1 MKLKK
6 RISDFYKGKTLNEE
20 TKTKI
25 SLWDAMTGEKN
36 PMFVQNHSDVTRQKI
51 SDAKKGKPRPEGQGI
66 PSQAIEVTDIKN
78 DTTTSYDSISEAAI
92 ALNINHSVIVMYFSR
107 NQKKSLIKVSIL
119 SISYNYFSST
129 LRLIEAGCAS
139 ICC

>member
-25 SLWDAMTGEKN
+25 SDAMTGEKN
-36 PMFVQNHSDVTRQKI
+36 PMFGQNHSDVTRQKI

-107 NQKKSLIKVSIL
+107 NQKKKPYKDQYTFNKL
-119 SISYNYFSST
+119 
-129 LRLIEAGCAS
+129 
-139 ICC
+139 